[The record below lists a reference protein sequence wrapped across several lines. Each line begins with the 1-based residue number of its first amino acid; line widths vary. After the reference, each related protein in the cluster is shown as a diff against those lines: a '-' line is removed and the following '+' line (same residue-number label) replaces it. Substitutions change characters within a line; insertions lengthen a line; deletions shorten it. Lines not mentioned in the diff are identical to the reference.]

1 MTIEIVE
8 FIQSLQNGF
17 FDLFFNF
24 ISFMGEEYVYII
36 LLTIVYYAYD
46 KKLGEMLGYVLIV
59 STALNTILKHI
70 FSAERPFA
78 KYPDRVDNLRPHTS
92 PGYSFPSGHTQVFTS
107 VIFSI
112 GFYVKKNS
120 VLSIVAGLSLL
131 MAISRMY
138 LGVHFLEDVF
148 VSLVL
153 GVSLS
158 HLYYTIFMKHHENP
172 KTMMKIYI
180 GTLIILLI
188 ILFVLKTKTYITTVG
203 MFAGFIAAMWFEKR
217 YVNFTMEVSMIQKGI
232 RVLSGVAIM
241 LMIQVGFKAIY
252 GSIFDNESILLVFDF
267 IRYFLLV
274 FIGLGVYPYFFK
286 KLGI

>member
-1 MTIEIVE
+1 MTVEIVE
-8 FIQSLQNGF
+8 FLQTFRNGF

-36 LLTIVYYAYD
+36 LLTVIYYAYD

-70 FSAERPFA
+70 FSADRPFT
-78 KYPDRVDNLRPHTS
+78 KYPERIENLRPHTS

-107 VIFSI
+107 IVFSLGYYI
-112 GFYVKKNS
+112 KRNFIIIIVAT
-120 VLSIVAGLSLL
+120 LSIL

-138 LGVHFLEDVF
+138 LGVHFFEDVF

-153 GVSLS
+153 GISLS
-158 HLYYTIFMKHHENP
+158 YLYYKVYTKYSEDT
-172 KTMMKIYI
+172 KKLMMIYI
-180 GTLIILLI
+180 GTLVVLLL
-188 ILFVLKTKTYITTVG
+188 ILFVLRSKAYITTVG
-203 MFAGFIAAMWFEKR
+203 MFAGFISAMWFEKR
-217 YVNFTMEVSMIQKGI
+217 YVNFSLDVSIIQKGI
-232 RVLSGVAIM
+232 RVLSGVIIM
-241 LMIQVGFKAIY
+241 ILIQGGFKYIY
-252 GSIFDNESILLVFDF
+252 GSIFSNDSVLLFFDF